1 MEISKYWSHDILIVH
16 LVSSFKTC
24 PDESL
29 EPGDLLD
36 EEGVQQGGHAPELL
50 LPGDKPLD
58 VEAAEVRRGAPV
70 IQRKLGP
77 SFNNLH

>member
-1 MEISKYWSHDILIVH
+1 MKQSFRHYYCKTENLYDGILIVY

-29 EPGDLLD
+29 ESVDLLD

-50 LPGDKPLD
+50 LSGDKPFD
-58 VEAAEVRRGAPV
+58 VEVAEV
-70 IQRKLGP
+70 
-77 SFNNLH
+77 